1 MQTEIPA
8 AWETL
13 LEEFLNQL
21 RIVRRR
27 SEHTIRAY
35 EVDLRNLFE
44 SLVELGLP
52 ELNQLK
58 LSHLRLW
65 LAQLTQTH
73 APTTVARRSAAARA
87 FTKWGYQAGLFP
99 SDVGAALS
107 PPKARRNLPGHLT
120 VANAAE
126 LLETAE
132 VAADDSDPVNLRNWA
147 ILELLYASGMRVS
160 ELVQLDLNDLDLEL
174 RIARV
179 QGKGNKQRM
188 VPFGVPAAQAITN
201 WLETGRSQLVGA
213 DSANAVFLGR
223 RGRRI
228 DVRTVRE
235 VVYEMLRHVPDA
247 PKLGPHGLRHSAA
260 THLLEG
266 GADIR
271 SVQELLGHASLATTQ
286 IYTHVSAERLRS
298 AYNQAHPRA

>member
-1 MQTEIPA
+1 MQSVIPA
-8 AWETL
+8 AWETIL
-13 LEEFLNQL
+13 DEFLEQL
-21 RIVRRR
+21 RSVRRR

-35 EVDLRNLFE
+35 EVDLRNLLE
-44 SLVELGLP
+44 VLVTLGLT
-52 ELNQLK
+52 ELHQLK

-65 LAQLTQTH
+65 LSQLTQTH

-87 FTKWGYQAGLFP
+87 FTKWGFQAGLF
-99 SDVGAALS
+99 SADVGAALS
-107 PPKARRNLPGHLT
+107 PPKARRNLPGHLSL
-120 VANAAE
+120 ANASD

-132 VAADDSDPVNLRNWA
+132 IAADDNDPVNLRNWA
-147 ILELLYASGMRVS
+147 VLELLYASGMRVS
-160 ELVQLDLNDLDLEL
+160 ELVQLDLSDLDLQL
-174 RIARV
+174 RIAKV

-188 VPFGVPAAQAITN
+188 VPFGIPAAQAITN
-201 WLETGRSQLVGA
+201 WLERGRNNLVNG

-223 RGRRI
+223 RGKRI